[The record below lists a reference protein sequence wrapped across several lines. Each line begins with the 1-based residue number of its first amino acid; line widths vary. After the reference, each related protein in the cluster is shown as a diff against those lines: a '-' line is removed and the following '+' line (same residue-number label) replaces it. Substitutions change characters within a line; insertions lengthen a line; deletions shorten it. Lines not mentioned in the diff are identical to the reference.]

1 MFTHREV
8 KPNVDLFTNDDKEIF
23 VVGTAHISSQSV
35 DLVQQTIDEVQPD
48 TVAVELCEGR
58 LKSLK
63 DPDRWK
69 NTNLG
74 TVIRQG
80 KAHILLA
87 QLLLAGYQKKLG
99 KNLDIKPGAE
109 MLTAVKIA
117 EDQNREIVLA
127 DRDINVTL
135 KRTWASLGLLG
146 LIKLSF
152 STIKSLVDKDGAVTE
167 EEIER
172 LKSADALAEVMKEF
186 SDALPQVRAALIDE
200 RDAYLTE
207 LIRTAPG
214 KKVVAVVGAA
224 HVPGITRL
232 INTPIDL
239 AAIASPPKPSLIK
252 KAVGWSIPVLIVV
265 GMVYSFVTAGSETFT
280 EMFKTWFWFTAI
292 FGGIGAAVVKAHP
305 LTILSAFVGAPF
317 AALNPFIAA
326 GWIAG
331 LVEAMVRKPQVKDLE
346 TIVDDMATV
355 SGMLRNRVSR
365 TLVIVASTNLFVMLG
380 MGVAGVKVYQIATE
394 HAAPAAQS
402 EDAGPSTILP
412 TQPTVSH

>member
-1 MFTHREV
+1 MFTHTEI
-8 KPNVDLFTNDDKEIF
+8 KPNVDLFTEEGKEIY

-35 DLVQQTIDEVQPD
+35 DLVQETIDEVLPE
-48 TVAVELCEGR
+48 TVAVELCDGR

-69 NTNLG
+69 NTNLV
-74 TVIRQG
+74 TIIRQG

-99 KNLDIKPGAE
+99 KNLSIKPGAE
-109 MLTAVKIA
+109 MLAAVKIA
-117 EDQNREIVLA
+117 EEQGRGIVLA

-146 LIKLSF
+146 LMKLSF
-152 STIKSLVDKDGAVTE
+152 STLKSLVDKDGSVTE

-186 SDALPQVRAALIDE
+186 SEALPQVRTALIDE

-207 LIRTAPG
+207 LIRTSPG

-224 HVPGITRL
+224 HVPGIKRL
-232 INTPIDL
+232 INSPIDL
-239 AAIASPPKPSLIK
+239 AAISSPPKPSLLK
-252 KAVGWSIPVLIVV
+252 KVVGWSVPILIVV
-265 GMVYSFVTAGSETFT
+265 GMVYSFATAGSETFT
-280 EMFKTWFWFTAI
+280 EMFKTWFWFTAL
-292 FGGIGAAVVKAHP
+292 FGAVGAAIVRAHP
-305 LTILSAFVGAPF
+305 LTILSAFIGAPF

-346 TIVDDMATV
+346 SIVDDMATV

-365 TLVIVASTNLFVMLG
+365 TLVIVASTNLFVMAG
-380 MGVAGVKVYQIATE
+380 MGVAGIKVYQIATE
-394 HAAPAAQS
+394 HPSATAQEQSKTPPA
-402 EDAGPSTILP
+402 E
-412 TQPTVSH
+412 

>member
-1 MFTHREV
+1 MFTHTEI
-8 KPNVDLFTNDDKEIF
+8 KPNVDLFTEEGKEIY

-35 DLVQQTIDEVQPD
+35 DLVQETIDEVLPE
-48 TVAVELCEGR
+48 TVAVELCDGR

-69 NTNLG
+69 NTNLV
-74 TVIRQG
+74 TIIRQG

-99 KNLDIKPGAE
+99 KNLSIKPGAE
-109 MLTAVKIA
+109 MLAAVKIA
-117 EDQNREIVLA
+117 EEQGRGIVLA

-135 KRTWASLGLLG
+135 KRTWASLGLIG
-146 LIKLSF
+146 LMKLSF
-152 STIKSLVDKDGAVTE
+152 STLKSLVDKDGSVTE

-186 SDALPQVRAALIDE
+186 SEALPQVRTALIDE

-207 LIRTAPG
+207 LIRTSPG

-224 HVPGITRL
+224 HVPGIKRL
-232 INTPIDL
+232 INSPIDL
-239 AAIASPPKPSLIK
+239 AAISSPPQPSLLK
-252 KAVGWSIPVLIVV
+252 KVVGWSVPLLIVV
-265 GMVYSFVTAGSETFT
+265 GMVYSFATAGSETFT
-280 EMFKTWFWFTAI
+280 EMFKTWFWFTAL
-292 FGGIGAAVVKAHP
+292 FGAIGAAIVRAHP
-305 LTILSAFVGAPF
+305 LTIVSAFIGAPF

-346 TIVDDMATV
+346 SIVDDMATV

-365 TLVIVASTNLFVMLG
+365 TLVIVASTNLFVMAG
-380 MGVAGVKVYQIATE
+380 MGVAGIKVYQIATE
-394 HAAPAAQS
+394 HPSATAQEQSKTPPA
-402 EDAGPSTILP
+402 E
-412 TQPTVSH
+412 